1 LTETGARRYG
11 RDIPPKRRH
20 AWVGF
25 ALFLALASSGLFL
38 LDGAAAGAVLL
49 AAMLVLIGACV
60 YALKGQEPGAVRQN
74 ERTGLAGWFGGWF

>member
-1 LTETGARRYG
+1 V
-11 RDIPPKRRH
+11 PPKRRR

-25 ALFLALASSGLFL
+25 AVFVALAASGLFL

-49 AAMLVLIGACV
+49 AAMLVFIGACI
-60 YALKGQEPGAVRQN
+60 YALKGHEPGTIRHN